1 VIKWSSPTYNTII
14 LYLLDDKVPSDM
26 VSALK
31 IYCDAFFTNCKIVI
45 KSPGDEWDVGKRLP
59 KDFFSAN
66 KIKTRDDKGEQAYT
80 EDILNK
86 LLQYKK
92 KETYAIL
99 GVTTM
104 DLYPGIK
111 WNYVFGWANFGKGT
125 GVFSFKRYHP
135 SWPGNEEITNTDY
148 IRLACHTMAHE
159 ISHMFAL
166 HHCIYYEC
174 LMNGYNGLD
183 EQMSRE
189 NNTLCPVCIKKL

>member
-1 VIKWSSPTYNTII
+1 
-14 LYLLDDKVPSDM
+14 LYLLDDKVPSDI

-45 KSPGDEWDVGKRLP
+45 KNPGDEWDTGKRLP

-99 GVTTM
+99 GVTLM

-135 SWPGNEEITNTDY
+135 SWPGNE
-148 IRLACHTMAHE
+148 
-159 ISHMFAL
+159 
-166 HHCIYYEC
+166 
-174 LMNGYNGLD
+174 
-183 EQMSRE
+183 
-189 NNTLCPVCIKKL
+189 